1 MLTAS
6 PLVYPNKA
14 MNLRGCGTA
23 LVTPFRHDGAVDEVA
38 LRELV
43 SWQVESGIDFLVPCG
58 TTGETP
64 TLSRKEWLRVV
75 ELTVEVAAG
84 RVPIVAGA
92 TSNCTRE
99 AIEKARV
106 LSDRA
111 GVDAILTASPYYN
124 KPTQEGQFQHFRAIA
139 QAVKKPLIL
148 YNVPARTGANIEPAT
163 LARLAHIRNIIGVK
177 EASGNLGQIVEVFNA
192 VPAGFLVF
200 SGDDAVTL
208 PVISLGGAGIISVV
222 SNEIPREMAE
232 MTRAALN
239 NDWETARRLHRK
251 YLPLMQA
258 NFLESNPIPVKAALA
273 MMGKI
278 REVYRLPLVRMKD
291 DTRARLEKALMGV
304 GLEVIAAEP
313 APPRRPRP
321 AAVAAAA
328 PVPAAA
334 ALPGPSFAAAEA
346 PPQVEAETSAG
357 GNGNILE
364 PALAAVQGEAE
375 AAALAAPESENVS
388 GTVQSE
394 ASAGSLAVAEEAP
407 AVPPSPVIQP
417 TPAAHIA
424 PAMEAPPE
432 PLTFFL
438 YESWQAGPHKLV
450 LHRSTC
456 GVCRSGTGH
465 PSGSDEAHSRWHG
478 PYTTLQEARATSRGM
493 SNILIRSEC
502 KCVGKA

>member
-1 MLTAS
+1 
-6 PLVYPNKA
+6 

-23 LVTPFRHDGAVDEVA
+23 LVTPFRHDGAVDEAA

-43 SWQVESGIDFLVPCG
+43 AWQVESGIDFLVPCG

-75 ELTVEVAAG
+75 ELTVEVAGG

-106 LSDRA
+106 LADRA

-148 YNVPARTGANIEPAT
+148 YNVPGRTGANIEPAT

-177 EASGNLGQIVEVFNA
+177 EASGNLTQIVEVFNA
-192 VPAGFLVF
+192 VPASFLVF

-208 PVISLGGAGIISVV
+208 PVISLGGVGIISVV
-222 SNEIPREMAE
+222 SNEIPQEMAE

-278 REVYRLPLVRMKD
+278 REVYRLPLVRMKE
-291 DTRARLEKALMGV
+291 DTRAKLEKAMIGA
-304 GLEVIAAEP
+304 GLEVKAAEP

-321 AAVAAAA
+321 VPVTAGAVPDQPTAGPEMEPGVQAEVAAGSDGNAAETAPETAEMSMETAAATSA
-328 PVPAAA
+328 PVAEAVSEESTA
-334 ALPGPSFAAAEA
+334 AL
-346 PPQVEAETSAG
+346 Q
-357 GNGNILE
+357 I
-364 PALAAVQGEAE
+364 
-375 AAALAAPESENVS
+375 ENA
-388 GTVQSE
+388 T
-394 ASAGSLAVAEEAP
+394 ASVAVAEEAP
-407 AVPPSPVIQP
+407 ATV
-417 TPAAHIA
+417 PAA
-424 PAMEAPPE
+424 PALETAHE

-456 GVCRSGTGH
+456 GACRAGTGH

-478 PYTTLQEARATSRGM
+478 PYTTAQEARDTSRSL

-502 KCVGKA
+502 KCMSKS

>member
-1 MLTAS
+1 
-6 PLVYPNKA
+6 

-23 LVTPFRHDGAVDEVA
+23 LVTPFRHDGAVDETA

-43 SWQVESGIDFLVPCG
+43 AWQVESGIDFLVPCG

-92 TSNCTRE
+92 TSNCTRD

-106 LSDRA
+106 LSDRP

-148 YNVPARTGANIEPAT
+148 YNVPGRTGANIEPST

-208 PVISLGGAGIISVV
+208 PIVSLGGAGIISVV

-239 NDWETARRLHRK
+239 NDWESARRLHRQ

-278 REVYRLPLVRMKD
+278 REIYRLPLVRMKEEN
-291 DTRARLEKALMGV
+291 RSKLEKVMAGV
-304 GLEVIAAEP
+304 GLETRAAEP
-313 APPRRPRP
+313 LPPRRPRP
-321 AAVAAAA
+321 APAAGMAAQPAPLGEPAPVEAEVAGAGDGVAEPVAVEANAEVAVAAAA
-328 PVPAAA
+328 AVSESSAA
-334 ALPGPSFAAAEA
+334 P
-346 PPQVEAETSAG
+346 
-357 GNGNILE
+357 
-364 PALAAVQGEAE
+364 LAAQ
-375 AAALAAPESENVS
+375 
-388 GTVQSE
+388 VQSDT
-394 ASAGSLAVAEEAP
+394 AAGPVAVAEENPQPAP
-407 AVPPSPVIQP
+407 AAVQ
-417 TPAAHIA
+417 AA
-424 PAMEAPPE
+424 PE
-432 PLTFFL
+432 PVTFFL

-450 LHRSTC
+450 LHRSSC
-456 GVCRSGTGH
+456 GACRNGTSH
-465 PSGSDEAHSRWHG
+465 PGGGDQAHSRWHG
-478 PYTTLQEARATSRGM
+478 PYPTVGEARGTSRGM
-493 SNILIRSEC
+493 TNILIRSEC
-502 KCVGKA
+502 KCVAKGSN